1 MTCNGY
7 FDWLCDLVNCTGM
20 KLVMY
25 YDLMG
30 CLFHIPFRWTIEMD
44 ANREADGY
52 NLRGRYTYE
61 TLKNPE
67 CPGYCSVLEMMVALS
82 VRCEETIMDNPRFG
96 NRTGEWFFMMLRN
109 LKLTGMADDYFDEE
123 YVISQ
128 VNNFLDR
135 NYEPD
140 GTGNIIKI
148 KNCSED
154 LRTVEI
160 WMQLLWFLDSI
171 D

>member
-1 MTCNGY
+1 MTENGY
-7 FDWLCDLVNCTGM
+7 FDWLCELSGVVGM
-20 KLVMY
+20 KFVMY
-25 YDLMG
+25 QSLME
-30 CLFHIPFRWTIEMD
+30 CLFEIPFRYSIDLDINREMD
-44 ANREADGY
+44 GY
-52 NLRGRYTYE
+52 SLRDRYVYE
-61 TLKNPE
+61 KKERPE
-67 CPGYCSVLEMMVALS
+67 CPVYCSVLEMMTALS
-82 VRCEETIMDNPRFG
+82 LRCEENIMDDPRFG

-109 LKLTGMADDYFDEE
+109 LEVTGMTEEYFDKE

-128 VNNFLDR
+128 VNCFLDR
-135 NYEPD
+135 KYKPD